1 GGRGRQAAGA
11 GPTVGGATGA
21 GGGGTGVRGARVGG
35 WCGSRGCPGTP
46 PGGVSEANDAK
57 GGEGAASARP
67 RTRDRTRTTPRAHL
81 RGPGKKSPGTPGEQG
96 VPGQ

>member
-1 GGRGRQAAGA
+1 MR
-11 GPTVGGATGA
+11 V
-21 GGGGTGVRGARVGG
+21 ARVSGL
-35 WCGSRGCPGTP
+35 CASRGCPGTP
-46 PGGVSEANDAK
+46 PRGVSEANDAK

-81 RGPGKKSPGTPGEQG
+81 RDPDKKSPGTPGEQG